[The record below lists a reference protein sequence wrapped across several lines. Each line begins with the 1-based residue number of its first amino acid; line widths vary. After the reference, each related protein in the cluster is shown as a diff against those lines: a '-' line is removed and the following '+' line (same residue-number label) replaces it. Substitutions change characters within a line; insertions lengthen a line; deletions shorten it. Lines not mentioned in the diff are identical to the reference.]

1 MKTMTIFSDESG
13 YTGPNLTNRD
23 QPYFVLATVSFE
35 EHEAR
40 AIRNSLFSSVR
51 AQELK
56 HSSLAR
62 NRRQHSMV
70 LEYLK
75 YLQSRPHRF
84 KMYVTDKEFATVAKI
99 VDYLV
104 ESAAHNTGVDIYSN
118 GYAFKFANELYYLLT
133 SRETSAY
140 RSALLAR
147 FEGMMRYG
155 SRIRFDEFFDF
166 IEKPVASRELDAA
179 LEVVR
184 ATRRVLVAEE
194 VLRVGPGAL
203 DVSFTTALN
212 LMAEWRRE
220 TDRDFNLVHDMSSPM
235 VKETRL
241 WEALTDRSLGPETIG
256 FGPKTMSFPI
266 GVAKTS
272 FENSKSW
279 VGLQLAD
286 VLAGAVARSLTARKR
301 GETDPYVKL
310 ISETALNLPALSSMP
325 GTPADWP
332 GIPAGYEPPT
342 DALEFIGDLY
352 AKIRS
357 S

>member
-1 MKTMTIFSDESG
+1 METMTIFSDESG

-35 EHEAR
+35 EHEAK
-40 AIRNSLFSSVR
+40 AIRDSLFSSVR

-62 NRRQHSMV
+62 TRRRHPMV

-84 KMYVTDKEFATVAKI
+84 KMFVIDKDYATVVKI

-104 ESAAHNTGVDIYSN
+104 ESAAHKMGVDIYSN
-118 GYAFKFANELYYLLT
+118 GDAFKFANEFYYLLR
-133 SRETSAY
+133 SSETSAY
-140 RSALLAR
+140 RIALLTR
-147 FEGMMRYG
+147 FEEMMRYG
-155 SRIRFDEFFDF
+155 SRIRYDEFFDF
-166 IEKPVASRELDAA
+166 IEKPVASPELDTA
-179 LEVVR
+179 LEEVR
-184 ATRRVLVAEE
+184 ATRRILVAEE
-194 VLRVGPGAL
+194 VLRIGPEAL
-203 DVSFTTALN
+203 DVSFTTALS
-212 LMAEWRRE
+212 LMAEWRKE

-241 WEALTDRSLGPETIG
+241 WEALTDKSLGPVTIG
-256 FGPKTMSFPI
+256 YGPKTMRFPI

-272 FENSKSW
+272 FESSKSW

-286 VLAGAVARSLTARKR
+286 VLAGSVARSLKARKN
-301 GETDPYVKL
+301 GETDPYVNL
-310 ISETALNLPALSSMP
+310 ISETALNLPAFSSTP

-332 GIPAGYEPPT
+332 AIPADYEPPT
-342 DALEFIGDLY
+342 DALEFIGELY
-352 AKIRS
+352 AKTRPS
-357 S
+357 

>member
-1 MKTMTIFSDESG
+1 M
-13 YTGPNLTNRD
+13 
-23 QPYFVLATVSFE
+23 
-35 EHEAR
+35 
-40 AIRNSLFSSVR
+40 
-51 AQELK
+51 
-56 HSSLAR
+56 
-62 NRRQHSMV
+62 
-70 LEYLK
+70 
-75 YLQSRPHRF
+75 
-84 KMYVTDKEFATVAKI
+84 
-99 VDYLV
+99 
-104 ESAAHNTGVDIYSN
+104 DIYSN
-118 GYAFKFANELYYLLT
+118 GDAFKFAKELYYLLT
-133 SRETSAY
+133 SRETSVY

-194 VLRVGPGAL
+194 VLRVGPEAL

-286 VLAGAVARSLTARKR
+286 VLAGSVARSLTARKR
-301 GETDPYVKL
+301 GETDPYIKL
-310 ISETALNLPALSSMP
+310 ISETALNLPALLSMP

-332 GIPAGYEPPT
+332 GIPADYEPPT

-352 AKIRS
+352 AKTRPS
-357 S
+357 